1 MEHILLIDTSAQ
13 KCNVGLVRD
22 GQLLHALVHEDRQS
36 QAAVINPMIEQLF
49 KDTGIQLSELNAIAV
64 CSGPGSY
71 TGLRIGLAAAK
82 GLAFGLGKPLILQHK
97 LELIAQQFI
106 QMNHA
111 FWHYVVLITARE
123 NEFFYAC
130 YDADMNIVHQP
141 IHADTEKVNEQI
153 NLLSPHSLCIVGDD
167 QAQQI
172 FDEEVKLQNDI
183 QLSYWAGWAAKSLAN
198 EEFADIAF
206 SEPFYMKEVFIYAPR
221 ERGDNK

>member
-49 KDTGIQLSELNAIAV
+49 KDAGVQLSELSAIAV

-82 GLAFGLGKPLILQHK
+82 GLAFGLEKPLILQHK

-141 IHADTEKVNEQI
+141 IHADTEKLKAQI
-153 NLLSPHSLCIVGDD
+153 NLLSPHSLCIVGDE

-172 FDEEVKLQNDI
+172 FGKEVKLQNEV
-183 QLSYWAGWAAKSLAN
+183 QLSYWAEWATKSLAN

-221 ERGDNK
+221 ERGENK

>member
-13 KCNVGLVRD
+13 KCCVGLVRD
-22 GQLLHALVHEDRQS
+22 GELLHALVHEERQS

-49 KDTGIQLSELNAIAV
+49 EQAKSQLSEINAIAV

-71 TGLRIGLAAAK
+71 TGLRIGMAAAK

-111 FWHYVVLITARE
+111 YWHYVVLISARE

-130 YDADMNIVHQP
+130 YDADMHIVHQP
-141 IHADTEKVNEQI
+141 IHADTEKVKEQI
-153 NLLSPHSLCIVGDD
+153 SSLSPHSLCIVGDE

-172 FDEEVKLQNDI
+172 FGTEVKLQNEV
-183 QLSYWAGWAAKSLAN
+183 QLSYWAPWAAKSFTN
-198 EEFADIAF
+198 EDFADIAF
-206 SEPFYMKEVFIYAPR
+206 SEPFYMKEVFIHAPR
-221 ERGDNK
+221 DRGENK

>member
-1 MEHILLIDTSAQ
+1 MEHILLIDTSADQ
-13 KCNVGLVRD
+13 CSVGLVRD
-22 GQLLHALVHEDRQS
+22 GELLNALVHQERHS

-49 KDTGIQLSELNAIAV
+49 EDAKFSMSELSAIAV

-71 TGLRIGLAAAK
+71 TGLRIGMAAAK
-82 GLAFGLGKPLILQHK
+82 GMAFGLGKPLISQNK

-111 FWHYVVLITARE
+111 YWHYVVLISARE

-141 IHADTEKVNEQI
+141 IHADTVKVKEQI
-153 NLLSPHSLCIVGDD
+153 SILSPHSLCIVGDE
-167 QAQQI
+167 QAQRV
-172 FDEEVKLQNDI
+172 FGADVKLQKDV
-183 QLSYWAGWAAKSLAN
+183 QLSYWAAWAAKSFAQQ
-198 EEFADIAF
+198 EFADIAF

-221 ERGDNK
+221 ERGGHQ